1 MDELPAGMLLNAAL
15 VKVWISW
22 VFLSI
27 FFTSIF
33 KQVDRLEYS
42 NARSHNVA
50 Y

>member
-27 FFTSIF
+27 FFHLNIQAS
-33 KQVDRLEYS
+33 
-42 NARSHNVA
+42 
-50 Y
+50 